1 MNIFK
6 QLFLVLLITIA
17 CLSSAEEQGDPS
29 VVRQFDEEKVEQ
41 LRSDFPY
48 EVAEPA
54 PEGAFARWWQRIVG
68 WFWSIFGNETTG
80 SALRILFRL
89 LLLAAFVFFIIKLSG
104 TEISSIF
111 KPSKPAVQ
119 LEVGEEQ
126 LGEIDF
132 DTAIAQAQQAQDWR
146 LTVRLIYLKSLKF
159 LWEREIISVK
169 KGKTNR
175 EYLYELSGKDLAA
188 DFERLSFLFDYTWY
202 GHFDATEF
210 HVQKAESY
218 CAKITKGGVGEKG

>member
-1 MNIFK
+1 MSVIRK
-6 QLFLVLLITIA
+6 LFFILFFITA
-17 CLSSAEEQGDPS
+17 SLPFVDGQEVPAY
-29 VVRQFDEEKVEQ
+29 RQFDEEKIKE
-41 LRSDFPY
+41 LRTSFPY

-54 PEGAFARWWQRIVG
+54 PEGAFQRFWQRMVS
-68 WFWSIFGNETTG
+68 WFWSIFGNENTG

-89 LLLAAFVFFIIKLSG
+89 LLLAAFVFFIIKLTG

-111 KPSKPAVQ
+111 KPSKPAVH

-132 DTAIAQAQQAQDWR
+132 DAAIAQARQSQDWR

-175 EYLYELSGKDLAA
+175 EYLYELSGKDLAS

-202 GHFDATEF
+202 GHFDATEV
-210 HVQKAESY
+210 HAQKAEDY
-218 CAKITKGGVGEKG
+218 CSKITKGGVGEKG